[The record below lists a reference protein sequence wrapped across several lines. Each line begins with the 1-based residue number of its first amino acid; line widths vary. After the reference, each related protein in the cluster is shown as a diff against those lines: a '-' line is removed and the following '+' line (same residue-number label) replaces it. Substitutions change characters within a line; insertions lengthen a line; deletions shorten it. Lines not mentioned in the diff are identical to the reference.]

1 MHPEVKLAYL
11 PSESRVRLRLSIKG
25 DNKNKLY
32 DILDHEAQKLK
43 SIIPEYI
50 YGEENDRIE
59 QRVGDLLF
67 LKKQLLQLLKALL
80 QVIYLI

>member
-1 MHPEVKLAYL
+1 MAYL

-25 DNKNKLY
+25 DDKHKLN

-43 SIIPEYI
+43 NIIPEFI
-50 YGEENDRIE
+50 YGEEKDRIE
-59 QRVGDLLF
+59 QRIGNCCCLIM
-67 LKKQLLQLLKALL
+67 QQSQPLKALL